1 MKHFAVYDVA
11 TGALRRHGSCMAVDF
26 ALQAGEGE
34 AVRETDGAAR
44 PVPSATDAVRSPAK
58 PSSDVSP

>member
-11 TGALRRHGSCMAVDF
+11 TGAVRRHGSCMAVDF

-34 AVRETDGAAR
+34 AVMETDGAVP
-44 PVPSATDAVRSPAK
+44 PVASAADAVRSPAK
-58 PSSDVSP
+58 PGPDASP